1 MQQKNNVKLIS
12 SIVLLLAFFLPWVE
26 INIWNFSIDS
36 NACMIPK
43 YLLKY
48 IEPVDDKFPVALL
61 SLFFY
66 SIPILCL
73 IRVYKSF
80 TNQPYK
86 PAINEFGASIIMS
99 IFFIISLLAILNKM
113 HQEEKIVSFIGFGF
127 YINIIATIVG
137 VLCVN
142 ESTQAYP
149 STYNIE
155 SNNNIFETEIKN
167 TTNNTDIIKQLSQL
181 FELKEKGILTEEI
194 YNAEKQNLLNKLES
208 SKKNKTIK
216 M

>member
-142 ESTQAYP
+142 ESPQAYP

-167 TTNNTDIIKQLSQL
+167 TTNNTDIIKQ
-181 FELKEKGILTEEI
+181 
-194 YNAEKQNLLNKLES
+194 
-208 SKKNKTIK
+208 
-216 M
+216 